1 MDYLVLFF
9 SIGLLLAFGI
19 FVAHPLIAAGKQ
31 TTQQSS
37 SSAQVQELVERQGQ
51 LYAAIKEVEF
61 DKALGKLSTKDF
73 EDLRRD
79 LENEA
84 LRVIKRLD
92 QVQDPSGT
100 RTLRE
105 SIEADIL
112 ALRQSKA
119 KPPEPCPNCAAP
131 SREKDCFCSSC
142 GTRLGQQANP

>member
-1 MDYLVLFF
+1 MEYLVLFF

-19 FVAHPLIAAGKQ
+19 FVVHPFIAAGKQ

-37 SSAQVQELVERQGQ
+37 SSVQVQELVERQGQ
-51 LYAAIKEVEF
+51 LYAAIKELEF

-79 LENEA
+79 LEKEA

-92 QVQDPSGT
+92 QAQDSSGT

-105 SIEADIL
+105 SIDADIL
-112 ALRQSKA
+112 ALRRDRL
-119 KPPEPCPNCAAP
+119 KPPERCPNCAAP
-131 SREKDCFCSSC
+131 SQEKDRFCSSC
-142 GTRLGQQANP
+142 GTRLGQQANQ